1 MLKKKKQNYL
11 PCSVTSVL
19 LSLVEQ
25 MSVYF
30 RMEGGRGAGRSA
42 GCCWVWREEQERGS
56 RAGAL
61 SRAESLCRQLRWV
74 HLFVPRACLPSVQ
87 PSGTPASS
95 AVAQLAHLRL
105 RPAACAV
112 PFLPETACRLL
123 ANFTLADIARLW
135 LSFPLQFLEKCFVWL
150 HRAPALC
157 LNCFSSFCDR
167 LCLEVVFWNQV

>member
-1 MLKKKKQNYL
+1 M
-11 PCSVTSVL
+11 TSVL

-30 RMEGGRGAGRSA
+30 RMEGGGGAERSA
-42 GCCWVWREEQERGS
+42 GRCWVWRRNRREEAEQAPSPALRGS

-74 HLFVPRACLPSVQ
+74 HLFPPRACLPSVR

-112 PFLPETACRLL
+112 PFLPETTCRLL

-157 LNCFSSFCDR
+157 LSCFLSFCDR